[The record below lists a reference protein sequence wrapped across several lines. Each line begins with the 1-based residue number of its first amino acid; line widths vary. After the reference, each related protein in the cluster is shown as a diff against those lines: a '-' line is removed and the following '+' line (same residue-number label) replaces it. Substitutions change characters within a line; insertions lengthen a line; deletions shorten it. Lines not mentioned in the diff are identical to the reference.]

1 MNNEQNRN
9 RVKPGAP
16 RRQDK
21 RDDPKR
27 PQEHPEQR
35 FPGWS
40 EQEDPNRRRRIDDP
54 DQKDHGGPNDDPEDD
69 RT

>member
-1 MNNEQNRN
+1 MANQQNRN
-9 RVKPGAP
+9 RVSPGDP

-27 PQEHPEQR
+27 PREHPEQR

-40 EQEDPNRRRRIDDP
+40 EQEDPNRRRIDDP
-54 DQKDHGGPNDDPEDD
+54 DRKDHDRPDDDREDD